1 MLITTTNV
9 KPYLCSNPMNAK
21 KIDKCYARLAMYGN
35 EERLI
40 EDLYFHID
48 CLIIPDLESN
58 ECYYHITEM
67 YMPRS
72 NQLVSDDDF
81 LQDVCFEEPRL
92 IGDSLDGLQK
102 EVREY
107 IKHYNNQIPK
117 VVNIKEADI
126 DKVCI
131 IPSNENIRVL
141 IDTVGGTRIDLSND
155 DKNKIEMIEY
165 SEDGNSKSFKI
176 TTKYIDKV

>member
-21 KIDKCYARLAMYGN
+21 KIDKWYARLAMYGN

-58 ECYYHITEM
+58 ECYYHM
-67 YMPRS
+67 
-72 NQLVSDDDF
+72 
-81 LQDVCFEEPRL
+81 
-92 IGDSLDGLQK
+92 
-102 EVREY
+102 
-107 IKHYNNQIPK
+107 IPK

-176 TTKYIDKV
+176 TTKYIDTV